1 MVDRIVSKD
10 NAKKADESSVKN
22 QKDEIIKEGYM
33 QAILNGD
40 NQIPTKIIRT
50 DQDIVGFLRH
60 Y

>member
-1 MVDRIVSKD
+1 MVDRVVSKD